1 MTPRRV
7 VGGYVLAGL
16 GVGLLA
22 LAVVAL
28 VERSGDREPSEPAV
42 APSSPLAEVLRGA
55 GVAAPPF
62 AGDDRTEAML
72 GVGRRC
78 LRVAVADDDA
88 ERVQGLRGVRDLG
101 PYDGMLF
108 VFAGDVRGRFT
119 MADTLI
125 ALDIGFYDAEGREVD
140 RRRMQPCP
148 EGDDGSCPRYG
159 ASDEYRFAL
168 EVPAGEL
175 AGGPIGPCG

>member
-1 MTPRRV
+1 MTHPRV

-28 VERSGDREPSEPAV
+28 VERSGDHEPSEPSV
-42 APSSPLAEVLRGA
+42 ASASPLVEVLRGA

-62 AGDDRTEAML
+62 DGDDRTEAML

-108 VFAGDVRGRFT
+108 VFAGDVRSEFT
-119 MADTLI
+119 MAETLI
-125 ALDIGFYDAEGREVD
+125 SLDLGFYDVEGREVE
-140 RRRMQPCP
+140 RRRMQPCL
-148 EGDDGSCPRYG
+148 EDGEGSCPRYG
-159 ASDEYRFAL
+159 ASGDYRFAL

-175 AGGPIGPCG
+175 AGGPIGPCA

>member
-7 VGGYVLAGL
+7 VGFALAGL
-16 GVGLLA
+16 GAGLLA

-28 VERSGDREPSEPAV
+28 VERAGDREPPEPAV
-42 APSSPLAEVLRGA
+42 GSASPLAEVLRGA
-55 GVAAPPF
+55 GAAAPPF
-62 AGDDRTEAML
+62 DGDDRTEAML
-72 GVGRRC
+72 GVGSRC

-108 VFAGDVRGRFT
+108 VFAGDVRSEFT

-125 ALDIGFYDAEGREVD
+125 PLDIGFYDAEGREVD

-159 ASDEYRFAL
+159 ASAAYRVAL

-175 AGGPIGPCG
+175 AGGPLGPCV